1 MTPPSNPGADKVS
14 QANVDNWARSL
25 FGRVDAKDPDGWLEY
40 LSDDAR
46 FRFGN
51 APPLAGKDAIK
62 DGVSSFFSSLSAIR
76 HDIAEVWKSSDAVI
90 CRGEVTYT
98 RLNGSTLTVP
108 FANVFKLQPD
118 GLVREYLIYADT
130 SKL

>member
-1 MTPPSNPGADKVS
+1 MTPPSDQGAIKLS
-14 QANVDNWARSL
+14 HSNGDNWARSL
-25 FGRVDAKDPDGWLEY
+25 FGRIDAKDPDGWLEY

-46 FRFGN
+46 FCFGN
-51 APPLAGKDAIK
+51 APPLVGKDAIG
-62 DGVSSFFSSLSAIR
+62 DGVSAFFSSLSAIR
-76 HDIAEVWKSSDAVI
+76 HNIAEVWKSSDAVI

-130 SKL
+130 SEL